1 MTKKAFS
8 HSMNCVNNL
17 LWEGAI
23 RMSQIVINGG
33 KRLEGEITVQG
44 AKNSVLPVLAAT
56 VLCMGECAVHN
67 CPEISDVETSVKIL
81 ARLGCKVLRDG
92 NTVLVDSSE
101 IAGYEI
107 PEALMREMRSS
118 VVFLGAVI
126 GRTGKAV
133 ISSPGGCE
141 LGPRPIDLHLSSLRK
156 MGVEIKEEHG
166 FLYCNAPNGIK
177 GTEIT
182 LGFPSVGATENIILT
197 AATAEGTTVIHNA
210 AREPEI
216 SDLADFLNSAGA
228 RICGCGSDTIYI
240 KGVKR
245 LGGTEH
251 SIIPDRIAA
260 ATYMACTAVTGGE
273 IKINGIM
280 PSHMVAMLS
289 VFRESG
295 SEIDVSGKSL
305 ILKCNKRLLRV
316 PTVRSL
322 TYPGFPTDA
331 GPIIIA
337 MLCVAQGTSVFVEN
351 IFENRF
357 RYVDELKRLG
367 AKIKTEGRIAVI
379 EGCNTLS
386 GAGCK
391 CTDLRGGAALVVA
404 ALAAKGTT
412 VIDEIFH
419 IERGY
424 EDIVGNLK
432 RLNADIE
439 GMIV

>member
-1 MTKKAFS
+1 
-8 HSMNCVNNL
+8 
-17 LWEGAI
+17 
-23 RMSQIVINGG
+23 MSEIVINGG
-33 KRLEGEITVQG
+33 RKLEGEITVQG

-56 VLCMGECAVHN
+56 VLCGGECAVHN
-67 CPEISDVETSVKIL
+67 CPDISDVETSVKIL
-81 ARLGCKVLRDG
+81 ARLGCKVLKDG
-92 NTVLVDSSE
+92 NTVLVDSRD

-107 PEALMREMRSS
+107 PEELMREMRSS

-141 LGPRPIDLHLSSLRK
+141 LGPRPIDLHLSSLMK
-156 MGVEIKEEHG
+156 MGVKIKEEHG
-166 FLYCNAPNGIK
+166 YLYCSAPEGVK
-177 GTEIT
+177 GAEIT
-182 LGFPSVGATENIILT
+182 LGFPSVGATENIILA
-197 AATAEGTTVIHNA
+197 AATADGTTVIHNA

-240 KGVKR
+240 KGVKH

-260 ATYMACTAVTGGE
+260 VTYMACAAVTGGN
-273 IKINGIM
+273 IKIDGIM

-289 VFRESG
+289 VFRDSG
-295 SEIDVSGKSL
+295 CIIDVSGKSL
-305 ILKCNKRLLRV
+305 IIKCNKRLLRV

-331 GPIIIA
+331 GPIIIS
-337 MLCVAQGTSVFVEN
+337 MLCVSQGTSVFVEN

-379 EGCNTLS
+379 EGIDTLS

-404 ALAAKGTT
+404 GLAANGTT
-412 VIDEIFH
+412 VIDEIRH

-424 EDIVGNLK
+424 DNIVGNLRK
-432 RLNADIE
+432 LNADIKLND
-439 GMIV
+439 II